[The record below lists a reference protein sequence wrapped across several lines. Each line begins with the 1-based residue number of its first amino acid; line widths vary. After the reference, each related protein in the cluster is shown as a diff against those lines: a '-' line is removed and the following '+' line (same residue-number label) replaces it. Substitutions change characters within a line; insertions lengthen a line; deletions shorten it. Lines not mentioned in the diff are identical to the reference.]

1 MLRLK
6 YFSLSAASIPLLT
19 YPHVHRKLVAFQI
32 HKLPLLNVKKLST
45 SLSLVP
51 NVKKHWATLLHL
63 VYPPLNK
70 HAIVFIFFR
79 IFIGTSYTTLPISS
93 PLLLM
98 NPPNTFAFIPL
109 PAMNLSSLNRS
120 NSNTF
125 RHIIPYSAPVCEGM
139 HFHKTGV
146 PWQMKSTFIIVLFL
160 LELPRNALPRLSSRS
175 RQSQNARL
183 CKHIGHFARC
193 FAYFARDFGDL

>member
-32 HKLPLLNVKKLST
+32 HKLSLLNVKKLST
-45 SLSLVP
+45 SLCFVP
-51 NVKKHWATLLHL
+51 NVKKKHWATLLHL

-79 IFIGTSYTTLPISS
+79 IFIGTSSTTLPVSS

-125 RHIIPYSAPVCEGM
+125 RHIMPYSAPVCEGM

-146 PWQMKSTFIIVLFL
+146 PWQMNKTLIINFSYHKK
-160 LELPRNALPRLSSRS
+160 PRNAVFWGILPT
-175 RQSQNARL
+175 
-183 CKHIGHFARC
+183 C
-193 FAYFARDFGDL
+193 FFFSLLVN